1 MIVALSGRKQFE
13 SLSDL
18 MLQDSLVRFLSV
30 MSLER
35 FADFASDVIISPV
48 QEKVSLSISYAVLHL
63 SDAETSF
70 DLVLKHL
77 VETLMSNQEWQA
89 RYGAALAIQYIIK
102 HEKHTQWYKKIFEH
116 CVECMNDVSDDVR
129 NVVAGA
135 LSDLTRHVHRIRRSN
150 GDTTIAWNE
159 QDCEMLLSKMTK
171 SLKKGDDFCVS
182 PSNVLSCINALLSYA
197 KDYCQDVWVAF

>member
-1 MIVALSGRKQFE
+1 MIVALSKGKQFE

-18 MLQDSLVRFLSV
+18 MLQDSLVRYLSV

-35 FADFASDVIISPV
+35 FADFASDVILSPV

-102 HEKHTQWYKKIFEH
+102 HEKHTRWYIKIFEH
-116 CVECMNDVSDDVR
+116 CAECMNDDSDDVR

-135 LSDLTRHVHRIRRSN
+135 LSDLTRHVHRMRKVMEILR
-150 GDTTIAWNE
+150 
-159 QDCEMLLSKMTK
+159 LSGKRKTAK
-171 SLKKGDDFCVS
+171 CSSLK
-182 PSNVLSCINALLSYA
+182 
-197 KDYCQDVWVAF
+197 